1 MILFS
6 VLIIMVYK
14 KDDIVKL
21 FDNREVKI
29 INLPNS
35 FMANGSYEVK
45 YGKNNFWVKPDEIL
59 YKVEIKWVDDINN
72 YFEIIYDENGI
83 NIIPKE
89 LESIDIE
96 SDRDDIKRIKLNL
109 SEGRKHVAINLHI
122 GDTPINDK
130 EKITIR
136 PFKKKKNKI
145 EKVID
150 VIKGNEDDI

>member
-1 MILFS
+1 M
-6 VLIIMVYK
+6 MYNK
-14 KDDIVKL
+14 GDIVKL
-21 FDNREVKI
+21 VDGREVKI
-29 INLPNS
+29 VNLPS
-35 FMANGSYEVK
+35 TFMSNGSYEIT
-45 YGKNNFWVKPDEIL
+45 YNRSNLWVKPDEIL
-59 YKVEIKWVDDINN
+59 YKINTEWVDDINQ
-72 YFEIIYDENGI
+72 YFEIIYDEDGI

-96 SDRDDIKRIKLNL
+96 SDREDIKRIKLNL
-109 SEGRKHVAINLHI
+109 SEGRKHVTINLHI

-150 VIKGNEDDI
+150 VIKGEVDDI